1 MGPEP
6 AEGHSEDHGWNH
18 VGGGEHFELE
28 HARPVASMMKPPQA
42 LKSAII
48 SGLVSGTT

>member
-28 HARPVASMMKPPQA
+28 HAKAGCQHDEAAAGP
-42 LKSAII
+42 
-48 SGLVSGTT
+48 